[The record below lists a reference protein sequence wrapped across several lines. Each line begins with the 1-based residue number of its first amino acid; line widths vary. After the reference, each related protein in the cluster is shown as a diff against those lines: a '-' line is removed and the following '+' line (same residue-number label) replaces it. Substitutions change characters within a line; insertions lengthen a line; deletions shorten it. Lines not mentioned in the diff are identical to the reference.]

1 LVKSKFFDF
10 FLKSWNK
17 KREVVAMMPT
27 AVKIISDGV
36 IKMDGGSMF
45 GQVPKVAWESS
56 VVTDRKNRMT
66 LGLNCLL
73 LQVAGQ
79 NVLVDTGIGSKEIDQ
94 DLGLVP
100 SRLLKGLK
108 GVGLTPKDVSAVVL
122 SHLHFDHSGG
132 CTRLDRTGK
141 LVTTF
146 PKAKYYVQRACWDE
160 ACNPNERCQGSHRSE
175 NFLPIEERGQLEL
188 LDGDTEIMP
197 GLNVIVTDGHALGHQ
212 IVMFQHG
219 GERVV
224 FLGDIVPTPHHLKMV
239 AISAFDSSPE
249 KTLEQKRDLLKQA
262 EQQGWLL
269 VFSHGHDIKAGYL
282 ERRGE
287 MGYLRPVDL

>member
-1 LVKSKFFDF
+1 MV
-10 FLKSWNK
+10 
-17 KREVVAMMPT
+17 MMST

-45 GQVPKVAWESS
+45 GQVPKVTWESS
-56 VVTDRKNRMT
+56 VVIDRKNRIT

-79 NVLVDTGIGSKEIDQ
+79 NVLVDTGTGAKEIDQ
-94 DLGLVP
+94 DKENLGLVP

-108 GVGLTPKDVSAVVL
+108 GVGLTSKDVSAVVL

-132 CTRLDRTGK
+132 CTRLDRTGN

-175 NFLPIEERGQLEL
+175 DFLPIEERGQLEL

-224 FLGDIVPTPHHLKMV
+224 FLGDIVPTPHHLNMV